1 MVVSRIIKANIPV
14 QNGIVHLIDKP
25 LMVVARSLYDYLME
39 EGRDPNNRLHSFAM
53 LMKDKGGTFGEA
65 LLESK
70 DGTLLA
76 PSNEAMRKVDRNRLN
91 YILGHQHLRNEVFGL
106 HFVRERISSNDKRIW
121 TDHEEGFSVA
131 ASYAFNRVWFNYEL
145 TQQKFSVEGRGVN
158 ATALETDIGTVNGVI
173 HVIDR
178 FLGIPYQTIAEKM
191 RADPILSHS
200 WSLSIYTRL
209 SALLAQEHPNK
220 KFTFLVPTNTA
231 WEKARRDFTQIF
243 NSLEDINNPEFVRNQ
258 KHYLILSDI

>member
-53 LMKDKGGTFGEA
+53 LMKDKGGSFGEA

-76 PSNEAMRKVDRNRLN
+76 PSNEALMNVDKNRLN

-106 HFVRERISSNDKRIW
+106 HFVRERVSSNDKRIW
-121 TDHEEGFSVA
+121 TSQEEGFSVA
-131 ASYAFNRVWFNYEL
+131 ASYAFNRVWFNYVPSS
-145 TQQKFSVEGRGVN
+145 QRFSVEGRGVN
-158 ATALETDIGTVNGVI
+158 ASALETDIGTVNGVI

-178 FLGIPYQTIAEKM
+178 VLGIPYQTIAQKM
-191 RADPILSHS
+191 RVDPIM
-200 WSLSIYTRL
+200 R
-209 SALLAQEHPNK
+209 
-220 KFTFLVPTNTA
+220 
-231 WEKARRDFTQIF
+231 WEIAIMSK
-243 NSLEDINNPEFVRNQ
+243 PY
-258 KHYLILSDI
+258 YL